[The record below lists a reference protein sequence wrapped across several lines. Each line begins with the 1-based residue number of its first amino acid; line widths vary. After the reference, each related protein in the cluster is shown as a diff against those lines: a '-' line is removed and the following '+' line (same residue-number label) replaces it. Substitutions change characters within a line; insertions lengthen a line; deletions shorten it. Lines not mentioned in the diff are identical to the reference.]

1 MFVIIIIVNAI
12 TFTNTK
18 DISWLHGSTTHALY
32 KEAVFLNYAFTYV
45 LKLFKIYSILCFKF
59 ALKYAYSRLTRGK
72 KVVRW
77 ISKNNINE
85 LLKLKL
91 QELMKL
97 VKHKN
102 H

>member
-1 MFVIIIIVNAI
+1 MFVIIIVNTI
-12 TFTNTK
+12 TFTDTK
-18 DISWLHGSTTHALY
+18 DISWLHGTITRALY
-32 KEAVFLNYAFTYV
+32 KETVSLNYAFTYV
-45 LKLFKIYSILCFKF
+45 LKLFKIYSTVCFKF
-59 ALKYAYSRLTRGK
+59 SLKYAYSRLTREK